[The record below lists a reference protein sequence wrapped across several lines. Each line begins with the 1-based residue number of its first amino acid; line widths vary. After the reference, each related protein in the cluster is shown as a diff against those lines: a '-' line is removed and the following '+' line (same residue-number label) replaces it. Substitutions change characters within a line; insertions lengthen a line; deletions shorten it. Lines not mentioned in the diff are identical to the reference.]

1 MSGAV
6 AGEAKSLKPL
16 GGPWPGVSQTG
27 QRLPAPQQRRARS
40 ERAPGED
47 GLAGTGMSSG
57 R

>member
-6 AGEAKSLKPL
+6 AGEAESLKPL